1 MDGAGIQ
8 RTEDAARHQAHAGG
22 VRGDLAGQA
31 ERHHGAP
38 VIGAGE
44 GNHTGTAG
52 GGAGDLHR
60 VLHGLGAGGDQQGL
74 LGEITRHP
82 RIDLL
87 AQLDVGLVGQHLEAG
102 VGELVQLVFH
112 RLDDLRMQVAGIQ
125 HGDAAGEVDELA
137 AFDVDHTAVLRM
149 VGKDRMDLAN
159 AARDG
164 SDTALHQGFVGLA
177 HKLLGSR
184 SSSARVG
191 KNARKRAR
199 QHTMID
205 CRAIRG
211 VRITVKL
218 RALFCTPILARRIR
232 CRPGTGI

>member
-1 MDGAGIQ
+1 MDRAGIL
-8 RTEDAARHQAHAGG
+8 RTEDPARHQAHAGG
-22 VRGDLAGQA
+22 VRGDLAGQT
-31 ERHHGAP
+31 EGHHGAA

-44 GNHTGTAG
+44 GNHAGTAG

-60 VLHGLGAGGDQQGL
+60 VLHGLGAGGDQQSL

-82 RIDLL
+82 GVDLL
-87 AQLDVGLVGQHLEAG
+87 AQLDVRLVGQHLEAG

-112 RLDDLRMQVAGIQ
+112 RLDDLRVQVAGIQ
-125 HGDAAGEVDELA
+125 HCDAAGEIDELA
-137 AFDVDHTAVLRM
+137 ALHIHHAAVLRV
-149 VGKDRMDLAN
+149 VGKDRVDLADATGN
-159 AARDG
+159 G
-164 SDTALHQGFVGLA
+164 GDTALHQGFVGLA

-205 CRAIRG
+205 CRTIRS

-218 RALFCTPILARRIR
+218 RALFCTPDLSRLVR